1 MEYLIGC
8 DAHKHYS
15 QFAVFEEQSQKFKQV
30 RVNHDVGAIRDFLTE
45 FPEGT
50 PVALESI
57 GNWYW
62 IVDEIEAAGCQPL
75 MAHAAKAK
83 AMMGNVNKTDKLDA
97 RGLAILLRNG
107 TLPTVWI
114 APGETRDERE
124 LPRTRMALCK
134 IRVALKNRIHAT
146 LAKYNL
152 SVESD
157 SDIFA
162 EKWSAELK
170 RVIQELPAETQNCI
184 QEEIELL
191 EVVQGKIHSMEERMH
206 ERMPITPTMQLLES
220 LPGVG
225 DILSIV
231 IASEIGAIGRF
242 ARAEQLASYAGTTP
256 TVNSSGG
263 KTRYGHLP
271 AQSNHYLKWAFIEAA
286 NGVAR
291 HHQHPNWQAKHVTQ
305 LYQRVRRR
313 KGHAVAVGAV
323 ARHLAEATYWM
334 LTKNQTY
341 QEPVSRR
348 SCSGKSERVVITVSN

>member
-1 MEYLIGC
+1 MNYIIGC

-15 QFAVFEEQSQKFKQV
+15 QFAVYEKKSKKIKQV
-30 RVNHDVGAIRDFLTE
+30 RVNHEPGAIRDFLAE
-45 FPEGT
+45 YPEGT

-62 IVDEIEAAGCQPL
+62 IVDEIEQAGCQAL

-97 RGLAILLRNG
+97 RGLVALLQNG

-114 APGETRDERE
+114 APGEVRDERE

-152 SVESD
+152 SLETD

-162 EKWSAELK
+162 DKWSK
-170 RVIQELPAETQNCI
+170 DIQDAMQSLPAETKKCVE
-184 QEEIELL
+184 QEMELL
-191 EVVQGKIHSMEERMH
+191 ARLKEQIWCMEKRMRERIS
-206 ERMPITPTMQLLES
+206 ITPTIQLLKTI
-220 LPGVG
+220 PGVG

-231 IASEIGAIGRF
+231 IACEIGSIERF
-242 ARAEQLASYAGTTP
+242 ASAEQLASYAGTVP
-256 TVNSSGG
+256 TVKSSGG

-271 AQSNHYLKWAFIEAA
+271 PQSNHYLKWAFIEAA
-286 NGVAR
+286 NATAR
-291 HHQHPNWQAKHVTQ
+291 CYRYPNWQSRHVTR

-313 KGHAVAVGAV
+313 REHTIAVGAV
-323 ARHLAEATYWM
+323 ARHLAEATFWM
-334 LTKNQTY
+334 MTKKQSY
-341 QEPVSRR
+341 QEPTSRKVLPR
-348 SCSGKSERVVITVSN
+348 QE